1 MKAIINFG
9 CVVLISAS
17 LGASW
22 SHMEVDQPV
31 VSAKGGD
38 DQPQRGLLSR
48 ESSAHSIVVAAFEE
62 SGWLRDH
69 AQIHADNA
77 MARYGVAGYEVRETL
92 PPPGAAQLAGKSL
105 LSLRSSVES
114 IVMEAFRATGWS
126 EADALAHTEYA
137 LVKAGAPAAVQNTGC
152 QVRDIVIQYC
162 VDEVT
167 YYFRGT
173 MHIQCSWQL
182 FPDPLPESCAH
193 QQCTTSGHVYWYT
206 MHTTPGCSLGF
217 EGCVRVWF
225 GGTRTIRNCS
235 ETLGCACFVEDS
247 CEDMTIVDC
256 CPEYTLSGSG
266 GCSNCPCPSAP

>member
-1 MKAIINFG
+1 MKAIIRIG
-9 CVVLISAS
+9 CVAFAAGAM
-17 LGASW
+17 GASW
-22 SHMEVDQPV
+22 ANMASDNPV
-31 VSAKGGD
+31 ESTKSGD
-38 DQPQRGLLSR
+38 DQPRSLLSR

-62 SGWLRDH
+62 GGWPKDH
-69 AQIHADNA
+69 AHIHADNA
-77 MARYGVAGYEVRETL
+77 MARYGVAGYEYRE
-92 PPPGAAQLAGKSL
+92 PPPPPNAAQLAGKSL
-105 LSLRSSVES
+105 LSPRSSVES

-137 LVKAGAPAAVQNTGC
+137 LVKAGAPAAVQNTGY

-173 MHIQCSWQL
+173 MHVQCSWQL
-182 FPDPLPESCAH
+182 FPDPLPQPCNL
-193 QQCTTSGHVYWYT
+193 QQCTTSGHVHWYT
-206 MHTTPGCSLGF
+206 MHITPECSVDF

-225 GGTRTIRNCS
+225 GGTRTIRNCD

-247 CEDMTIVDC
+247 WEDMTTVDC

-266 GCSNCPCPSAP
+266 GCSNCPCPQ